1 MKNVAF
7 FAFFILTNAVLY
19 GQQPVVKFNKEAF
32 QRNLVGQHGITLQ
45 WISWDYRGTVKI
57 TEENNVLKIRGVQK
71 SKENITDSVSI
82 EGTLEVINDK
92 EIRFTGKII
101 TTVSYN
107 NQGKPCEKEGTYT
120 FKKIGN
126 RRYWRLQEMKNCDG
140 VVLDY
145 VDLYF

>member
-1 MKNVAF
+1 MKNIML
-7 FAFFILTNAVLY
+7 FAFFVIITHISYA
-19 GQQPVVKFNKEAF
+19 QQPVVKFNKEAF

-57 TEENNVLKIRGVQK
+57 AEENNVLKIRGIQK
-71 SKENITDSVSI
+71 SKENNTDSVSI
-82 EGTLEVINDK
+82 DGILEVINDK

-140 VVLDY
+140 VVVDY

>member
-19 GQQPVVKFNKEAF
+19 GQQTVVKFNKEAF

>member
-1 MKNVAF
+1 MKNIML
-7 FAFFILTNAVLY
+7 FAFLVFITHTSYA
-19 GQQPVVKFNKEAF
+19 QQPVVKFNKEAF

-45 WISWDYRGTVKI
+45 WISWEHRGTVKI
-57 TEENNVLKIRGVQK
+57 TEEDKVLKIRGIQK